1 MPIEW
6 AMKEDTTPKQT
17 ESNNKDHG
25 GGFLRRRGRIIRL
38 KKNEICGI
46 IIKSMKVNIVNIGGK
61 VIIEKPNESVSHL
74 LNIAGIKKVKNIKV
88 NEK

>member
-6 AMKEDTTPKQT
+6 AMKEDTAPKQT
-17 ESNNKDHG
+17 ESNKQRP
-25 GGFLRRRGRIIRL
+25 RRRRNPSPWSHYTVE
-38 KKNEICGI
+38 KDEICGI

-61 VIIEKPNESVSHL
+61 LIIEKPNESVSHL
-74 LNIAGIKKVKNIKV
+74 LDIAGIKKAKNIKV